1 MRKEHLQAWLPLASP
16 RLRLAAMLAWK
27 TASRWAEVAALT
39 RGNVMSRSPE
49 EVIIDWSCLPKGRRA
64 DPYKPSKFT
73 VIEGEWTSDINLLLP
88 MLNDEQPLSEM
99 STTDLQRQWRSNPMM
114 RRYSGHS
121 FKRGAFRHLIN
132 RIVRDSLPIQ
142 PHELSVLL
150 KHQLTYDLLSGRTYD
165 TTPTTSIWRGCLGRS
180 A

>member
-1 MRKEHLQAWLPLASP
+1 
-16 RLRLAAMLAWK
+16 
-27 TASRWAEVAALT
+27 
-39 RGNVMSRSPE
+39 
-49 EVIIDWSCLPKGRRA
+49 
-64 DPYKPSKFT
+64 
-73 VIEGEWTSDINLLLP
+73 

-150 KHQLTYDLLSGRTYD
+150 KHQLTYDLLSGQDIRYD
-165 TTPTTSIWRGCLGRS
+165 ANNVNLARLLGTQRLTRLL
-180 A
+180 